1 MQIIELFLN
10 QAFFSKN
17 SLFLFL
23 KMVFKTDMQEA
34 AKTPPDP
41 HVGGRWVGGLEAASR
56 ICGSNNKELGVR
68 IEPNGQKSTFLRP
81 NKGRNV
87 LL

>member
-1 MQIIELFLN
+1 MN
-10 QAFFSKN
+10 QRQTKLRGTRQGNNDAVGKSWFW
-17 SLFLFL
+17 
-23 KMVFKTDMQEA
+23 QEA

-56 ICGSNNKELGVR
+56 ICGSNNKELGVI
-68 IEPNGQKSTFLRP
+68 IEPNGQKSTFYRP
-81 NKGRNV
+81 NKERNV